1 MPQILAVTV
10 SGSVGKQ
17 ALPVTGKYRKLAGY
31 SLVGSGKVTMK
42 IRDGNAS
49 GGVLWEDAGI
59 SAKTYNFCE
68 DKLEFSKGMHVKV
81 IGTGGTAY
89 LLLE

>member
-1 MPQILAVTV
+1 MPQILAITV
-10 SGSVGKQ
+10 SSTVGKQ
-17 ALPVTGKYRKLAGY
+17 ALPVTGKARKLCGY

-49 GGVLWEDAGI
+49 GAVLWEDSGI
-59 SAKTYNFCE
+59 SAKVFNFNE
-68 DKLEFSKGMHVKV
+68 DCLEFYKGMHVKV